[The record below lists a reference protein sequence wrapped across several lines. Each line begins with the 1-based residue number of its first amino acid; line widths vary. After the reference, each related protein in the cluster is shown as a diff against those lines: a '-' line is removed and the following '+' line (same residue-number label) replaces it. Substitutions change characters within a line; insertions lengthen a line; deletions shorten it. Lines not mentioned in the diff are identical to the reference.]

1 MEGVEVKG
9 MRVEVQEEVWKW
21 RVGEKR
27 WRTRKRRKQERDG
40 QKSSGGQNSK
50 IVYCIMITLV
60 TYIHLYP
67 HYLKV
72 P

>member
-9 MRVEVQEEVWKW
+9 TGGEVQEEVWK
-21 RVGEKR
+21 RRGGGHGRGE
-27 WRTRKRRKQERDG
+27 
-40 QKSSGGQNSK
+40 SK
-50 IVYCIMITLV
+50 KETGRSHLVAKIAKLYCIMITLV

>member
-1 MEGVEVKG
+1 MCGSG
-9 MRVEVQEEVWKW
+9 GWGEEVEDT
-21 RVGEKR
+21 GEEKETDESLLMAKIAR
-27 WRTRKRRKQERDG
+27 W
-40 QKSSGGQNSK
+40 
-50 IVYCIMITLV
+50 YCIMITLV